1 MYATYDIGTNIT
13 FIWKRFFFCNR
24 SMTFDYKYDID
35 VLVLDH

>member
-13 FIWKRFFFCNR
+13 FIWKRFFFNR

>member
-13 FIWKRFFFCNR
+13 LIWKRFFGNR
-24 SMTFDYKYDID
+24 SMTFHYKYDID